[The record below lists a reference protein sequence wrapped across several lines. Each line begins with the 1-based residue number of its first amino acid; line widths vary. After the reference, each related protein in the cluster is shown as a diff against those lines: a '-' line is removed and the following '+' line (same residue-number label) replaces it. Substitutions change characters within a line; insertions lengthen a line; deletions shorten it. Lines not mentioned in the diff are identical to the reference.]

1 MNNKFSSAMKLRTF
15 ILVLAAMASM
25 AASAQTVR
33 GSNGLSKG
41 KIESDG
47 TVRGSNGLSVGKI
60 EGVDKKTAAA
70 YMFFF
75 NK

>member
-41 KIESDG
+41 KIDSDG

>member
-1 MNNKFSSAMKLRTF
+1 MKLRTF

-41 KIESDG
+41 KIDSDG

-60 EGVDKKTAAA
+60 GEAATACRWERLKATA
-70 YMFFF
+70 P
-75 NK
+75 

>member
-33 GSNGLSKG
+33 GSNGLSIG
-41 KIESDG
+41 KIDSDG